1 MKTLVIM
8 VIALFS
14 YTNNNHTTETIL
26 QEQQQYIGTF
36 AGLTDDYYF
45 EFKDVQGKST
55 VFHEINN
62 DVDVNLFDEDA
73 AGKKYEITW
82 EAFTIE
88 ETDDDGEPTG
98 ETQQGK
104 RITAMK
110 EII

>member
-1 MKTLVIM
+1 MKTLAIM

-14 YTNNNHTTETIL
+14 YSNSSHITETIL

-36 AGLTDDYYF
+36 TGLTDDYYF

-55 VFHEINN
+55 IFHEINN
-62 DVDVNLFDEDA
+62 NVDVNLFDDDA
-73 AGKKYEITW
+73 TGKKYELTW

-98 ETQQGK
+98 DTQQGK